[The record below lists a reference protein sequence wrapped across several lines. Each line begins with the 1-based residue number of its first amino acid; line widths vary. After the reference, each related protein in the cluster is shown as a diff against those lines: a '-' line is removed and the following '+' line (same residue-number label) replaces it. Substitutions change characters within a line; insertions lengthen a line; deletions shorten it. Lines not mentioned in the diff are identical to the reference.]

1 MAGKKC
7 PIYYC
12 IKLCC
17 CLVKSLLKPQLL
29 IVFFIREFSSDASGH
44 KCNNVFLKI
53 IKFEANALQNKI
65 LITLILC
72 SDPKY

>member
-1 MAGKKC
+1 M
-7 PIYYC
+7 PYI
-12 IKLCC
+12 
-17 CLVKSLLKPQLL
+17 LLYSTLL
-29 IVFFIREFSSDASGH
+29 LFSKVLAETTTVNSFFIRKFSSDASGH

-72 SDPKY
+72 SNPKY